1 LLWRVY
7 GCFDADLFARR
18 RLETRTVLSW
28 RVYGCFDADLFA
40 GRRLETR
47 TVLSWRVYG
56 CLNTD
61 FFAERRLEARAVL
74 SFSDVDSRV
83 QVVVL
88 MRALENELALFL
100 AVSVMARKLYV
111 DLSCRIFSAKI
122 CVSWGLRR
130 QRGNI
135 LDK

>member
-7 GCFDADLFARR
+7 GCFDADLFAGW

-28 RVYGCFDADLFA
+28 RVYGCFDTDLFA
-40 GRRLETR
+40 VRRLETR
-47 TVLSWRVYG
+47 TVLFWRVYSCVDADLFTKG
-56 CLNTD
+56 
-61 FFAERRLEARAVL
+61 RLEARAVL

-88 MRALENELALFL
+88 MRALENELTLFL

-122 CVSWGLRR
+122 CVSWGLR
-130 QRGNI
+130 G
-135 LDK
+135 